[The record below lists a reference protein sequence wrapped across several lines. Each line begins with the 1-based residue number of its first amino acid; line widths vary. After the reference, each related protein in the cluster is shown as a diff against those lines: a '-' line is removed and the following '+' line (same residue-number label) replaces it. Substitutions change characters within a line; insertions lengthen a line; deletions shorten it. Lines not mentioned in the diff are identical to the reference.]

1 MKVHRLAAAVAAVVM
16 VSSQS
21 TEWQG
26 FGGFIFN
33 LHTTIYHIVY
43 IWLFLLY
50 STYYIYIYIVLY
62 YKYVVVWFS
71 YISWQEMFDYRYVF
85 GISILY
91 IYIDL
96 NLEPSLYLWGFL
108 SILCLQ
114 WSVIVSCIQC
124 TDEDILKVSNLEE
137 TPNQTIWFVDNLG
150 LAIRQVNGNTSSKQN
165 LLLLGDERWRVIAG
179 SFCWNVTLT
188 M

>member
-1 MKVHRLAAAVAAVVM
+1 
-16 VSSQS
+16 
-21 TEWQG
+21 
-26 FGGFIFN
+26 
-33 LHTTIYHIVY
+33 
-43 IWLFLLY
+43 
-50 STYYIYIYIVLY
+50 
-62 YKYVVVWFS
+62 
-71 YISWQEMFDYRYVF
+71 MFDYRYVF

-137 TPNQTIWFVDNLG
+137 TPNQTI
-150 LAIRQVNGNTSSKQN
+150 
-165 LLLLGDERWRVIAG
+165 
-179 SFCWNVTLT
+179 
-188 M
+188 